1 MCFLFRQGGG
11 TGTRQ
16 APYFYIR
23 TQGPSWWDVPAIL
36 GHLSVWCFFFTHTHE
51 GKSFMGWSR
60 LFFSWP
66 LTERNVNLSN
76 MQSLS
81 WELLFSSNTTP
92 LKGDF
97 LPSSQ
102 IYFHVDWGERGRSE
116 NVGRVALSE
125 MMVRIWLAS
134 ADDIS
139 LNLEGRRW
147 IF

>member
-1 MCFLFRQGGG
+1 MATHQKKCQSIQHAVIVLGITFLFKHH
-11 TGTRQ
+11 
-16 APYFYIR
+16 I
-23 TQGPSWWDVPAIL
+23 
-36 GHLSVWCFFFTHTHE
+36 
-51 GKSFMGWSR
+51 
-60 LFFSWP
+60 
-66 LTERNVNLSN
+66 
-76 MQSLS
+76 
-81 WELLFSSNTTP
+81 P

-116 NVGRVALSE
+116 NVGRVAFSE